1 MSELKHS
8 KAIRGSYK
16 GHCTQDIKR
25 AERLMEDATSNITE
39 LKAIVERLSRRME
52 EISILDNNI
61 IKALEKEEDIM
72 EETDQTLSF
81 QDTIHYG
88 VLKINEFIAEKQPPV
103 SPFHCTNLEYKHKM
117 PKINVN
123 LPKLHIQSFNGNP
136 LEWLTFWD
144 SFNNAIHD
152 NDSLNNIDKMNYL
165 KGMLT
170 DDAARAIAG
179 LPILSRNY
187 EISIELLKE
196 RFGRKQILINAHLR
210 KFYDKC
216 ETKIRALETLG
227 IQTDSYGRLL
237 ILILLKKLPEELRCT
252 IFRAIPRHSVR

>member
-1 MSELKHS
+1 
-8 KAIRGSYK
+8 
-16 GHCTQDIKR
+16 
-25 AERLMEDATSNITE
+25 MEDATSNITE

-170 DDAARAIAG
+170 DDARHRTTKNPSNCYKNDSEG
-179 LPILSRNY
+179 TDNS
-187 EISIELLKE
+187 
-196 RFGRKQILINAHLR
+196 QNAN
-210 KFYDKC
+210 
-216 ETKIRALETLG
+216 TKIAAESQTFLDNNG
-227 IQTDSYGRLL
+227 IQWKFIT
-237 ILILLKKLPEELRCT
+237 E
-252 IFRAIPRHSVR
+252 RAPW